1 MVQVVAHDDDGYPGY
16 DPGRGVLGL
25 VAAHLPLHLREQAI
39 QGVLAFPAC
48 RRRCLLEIEIR

>member
-1 MVQVVAHDDDGYPGY
+1 MMTMATRDMILAG
-16 DPGRGVLGL
+16 GVLGL